1 METAKEHQVVL
12 RVMRLTKPSFL
23 SPATN
28 TNEDIDYVKEVRL
41 TNPLAGAKKMPLFD
55 SQFMFEKCP
64 TSD

>member
-28 TNEDIDYVKEVRL
+28 TNEDIDYVKSSNSR
-41 TNPLAGAKKMPLFD
+41 
-55 SQFMFEKCP
+55 
-64 TSD
+64 